1 MVNTVAQWKLYVLS
15 INMLDP
21 DIIVNIMVEIES

>member
-1 MVNTVAQWKLYVLS
+1 MVNTVAQWKVYVLS
-15 INMLDP
+15 IYMLDP